1 MLRRFPTGCSAILT
15 KMKVYDTFTH
25 RRDRAAN
32 AGNPEVYVYD
42 EMQKALLAQ
51 ITLIWRDYFQRGHMY
66 KLSNGRSFGGHD
78 LWVRVSS
85 VFSREKGLLNW
96 PWQANEWHTPSV
108 EDNVIRFFLDHAS
121 NDGRLNLIE
130 LVFSSFAQT
139 LPEPVAELNER
150 FRRAGFGYQ
159 FEGKQLIRMDST
171 VAHEEI
177 VKPALLLLGG
187 KGFEEADKQFRSA
200 HSHYR
205 RNEHPQ
211 AITEAGKAF
220 ESTPKAICAAK
231 KWEYEKGA
239 RASDLIKVVVKNSL
253 FPEG

>member
-1 MLRRFPTGCSAILT
+1 
-15 KMKVYDTFTH
+15 
-25 RRDRAAN
+25 
-32 AGNPEVYVYD
+32 VYVYD

-121 NDGRLNLIE
+121 NDDRLNLIE

-150 FRRAGFGYQ
+150 LHLCQNSRAPCG
-159 FEGKQLIRMDST
+159 
-171 VAHEEI
+171 
-177 VKPALLLLGG
+177 KPAQHRGSSPP
-187 KGFEEADKQFRSA
+187 DCRSLPMGA
-200 HSHYR
+200 PDRPRPVLTIRLTIQLARVHKTPENQHS
-205 RNEHPQ
+205 
-211 AITEAGKAF
+211 
-220 ESTPKAICAAK
+220 
-231 KWEYEKGA
+231 
-239 RASDLIKVVVKNSL
+239 
-253 FPEG
+253 